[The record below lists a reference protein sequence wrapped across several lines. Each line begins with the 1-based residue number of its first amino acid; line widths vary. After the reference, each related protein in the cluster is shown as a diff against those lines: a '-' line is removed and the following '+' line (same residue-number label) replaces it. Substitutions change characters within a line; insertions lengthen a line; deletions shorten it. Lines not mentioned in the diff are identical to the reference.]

1 MKIAFACLALV
12 AVAWSA
18 ERAEAAQAFSLTTTG
33 ETGGFEFSTTIVKPA
48 SAVRLIAPGCVV
60 ELSSGPTYARE
71 ADTAEIVI
79 ADQNPPQA
87 TTDQT
92 ENTRSLVGAL
102 LCPSGNLPDPTQF
115 RLERRA
121 GDEWRRDGFK
131 P

>member
-60 ELSSGPTYARE
+60 ELSSGSMYARE

-87 TTDQT
+87 SSIQPGS
-92 ENTRSLVGAL
+92 RSLVGAL